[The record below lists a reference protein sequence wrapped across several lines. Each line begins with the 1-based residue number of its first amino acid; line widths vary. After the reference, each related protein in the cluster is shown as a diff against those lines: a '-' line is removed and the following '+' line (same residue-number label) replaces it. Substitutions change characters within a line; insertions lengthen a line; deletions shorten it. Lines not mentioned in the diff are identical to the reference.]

1 MWLLLIAVPLLPL
14 LAAAMIVLLRMQP
27 QPAARLAVASSALV
41 LVAACV
47 TLIVAATSGRLDL
60 LLTGDTGRAIIGI
73 TADRVGAVLIVLGA
87 FVGTIVH
94 SFASRSLLGDPR
106 ARRFHLGALVLMSA
120 TSLVALSATA
130 SGVAAAW
137 VATSITLVVL
147 LGHKAPWRPAVAA
160 QRRTARSLAIGDLA
174 LVAAALITIVTVGD
188 IDMRDVE
195 RAATGLDAER
205 FMSLNALTIV
215 AVLLVVAGVARS
227 ALVPLHRWLPSTLA
241 APTPVSALLHAGVV
255 NGAGVLLIRFASIY
269 GSSTLA
275 MTLALILGLATAC
288 YATAVMLVRTDV
300 KGALVW
306 STSGQMGF
314 MVLQL
319 AVGAFA
325 AALFHIVG
333 HAMYKAALFLG
344 AGGAITSHHRQT
356 LREHPGRAGSSALA
370 GVTMGVFAPLAAFVV
385 AVQLINPD
393 LSDAALLLVVVF
405 GALSA
410 GRAATGW
417 MRAAPFRTAITVAL
431 SLGGVVAMAFS
442 YVGGLALFKGFVGG
456 AMPDVVPGAI
466 GPIALVT
473 VLSAIAAAALFVVGL
488 GGVRGDALRG
498 AIFARLV
505 STGATQLSRTTARE
519 EATVA
524 GLPGALFDAGDNH
537 PPPALVHSSELVSMG
552 DPK

>member
-370 GVTMGVFAPLAAFVV
+370 GVTMRVFAPLAAFVA
-385 AVQLINPD
+385 AVRVINPA